1 MLCFYSMPLKRRKAL
16 DLVKSI
22 NNRLI
27 IRNLINPGQYL
38 LLTISGGQDS
48 ICLLLIISQLKGQ
61 WEWNIAVL
69 HCNHLWAKDSVK
81 LTTFVFKIAFLCKIP
96 ILTGFT
102 LRLVLTEQKARSWRL
117 ITFQQVNFFYNLN
130 QVFTGHSSTD
140 RVETSI
146 FNLFRGSG
154 LKGVASINWKN
165 SKTFRIFSRSRDFF
179 FKNEYRFCTNQNDP
193 YERTTSQNNT
203 YNRTT
208 LAWHKWQGNPQ
219 KILNNV
225 PLSNVF
231 YCKSY
236 SIAAPD
242 ICQTCFLNNE
252 KLYYEQVSSTCC
264 WLQTEFVRNKTSR
277 SENRPRQRVWLFS
290 THLVNLWH
298 KSIASSEGKRA
309 ALVGGVNE
317 LKHVFLRK
325 KQVQSKKV
333 NLNRH
338 LYLQLQNNHLAIV
351 RRNNPKALSNR
362 INLQVDNHKRFSPN
376 FFLSEKRKIYY
387 HVVKIK
393 MVSTSEPPVPCVKAS
408 RRDGLLHLLLK
419 PPLGWWL
426 WRTNHNH
433 NHNHNA
439 TSCLSVINYLT
450 KQPYKATL
458 LPVFPGN
465 KTALVVGSRHVK
477 EQAFGCLARK
487 QCFVTQ
493 SFLSE
498 SKMSM
503 KTKTK
508 EFFRPLK
515 PLNLH

>member
-1 MLCFYSMPLKRRKAL
+1 MLCFYSMPLKKRKAL

-102 LRLVLTEQKARSWRL
+102 LRLVLTEQKARNWRL
-117 ITFQQVNFFYNLN
+117 TTFQQVNFFYNLN

-165 SKTFRIFSRSRDFF
+165 SKTFRISSRSRDFF
-179 FKNEYRFCTNQNDP
+179 FKNEYRFCTNQNDS

-208 LAWHKWQGNPQ
+208 LAWHKWQRDPQ

-225 PLSNVF
+225 SLSNFF
-231 YCKSY
+231 YCKSD
-236 SIAAPD
+236 SIAASG
-242 ICQTCFLNNE
+242 ICQTCFLDNK
-252 KLYYEQVSSTCC
+252 KLYYEQVGSACC
-264 WLQTEFVRNKTSR
+264 WLQTEFVPNKTSR

-290 THLVNLWH
+290 THLVNLSH
-298 KSIASSEGKRA
+298 KSIASSEGEPA
-309 ALVGGVNE
+309 ALVGSVNKS
-317 LKHVFLRK
+317 KHGA

-362 INLQVDNHKRFSPN
+362 INLQVDNYKRFSPN

-387 HVVKIK
+387 HVVKTK
-393 MVSTSEPPVPCVKAS
+393 MVSTGEPP
-408 RRDGLLHLLLK
+408 
-419 PPLGWWL
+419 
-426 WRTNHNH
+426 
-433 NHNHNA
+433 
-439 TSCLSVINYLT
+439 
-450 KQPYKATL
+450 
-458 LPVFPGN
+458 PGN

-487 QCFVTQ
+487 QCLVTQ
-493 SFLSE
+493 FFLSE

>member
-1 MLCFYSMPLKRRKAL
+1 MLCFYSMPLKKRKAL

-22 NNRLI
+22 NNRLVV
-27 IRNLINPGQYL
+27 RNLINPGQYL

-61 WEWNIAVL
+61 WKWNIAVL

-117 ITFQQVNFFYNLN
+117 ITFQQVNLFYNLN

-165 SKTFRIFSRSRDFF
+165 SKTFRMFSRSRDSLFR
-179 FKNEYRFCTNQNDP
+179 NEYRFCINQNDS

-208 LAWHKWQGNPQ
+208 LAWHKWQRDPQ
-219 KILNNV
+219 NILNNV
-225 PLSNVF
+225 LVSNLF
-231 YCKSY
+231 CCKSC
-236 SIAAPD
+236 SIAG
-242 ICQTCFLNNE
+242 ICRFLDN
-252 KLYYEQVSSTCC
+252 KRLYYEQVGCTCC
-264 WLQTEFVRNKTSR
+264 WLQTGFVRNKTSR

-298 KSIASSEGKRA
+298 KGIACYEGD
-309 ALVGGVNE
+309 ALVGSVNE
-317 LKHVFLRK
+317 SKHGA

-333 NLNRH
+333 NPNRH

-351 RRNNPKALSNR
+351 RRNNPKALSDR
-362 INLQVDNHKRFSPN
+362 INLQVDNYKRFSPN
-376 FFLSEKRKIYY
+376 SFLSEKRKIYY
-387 HVVKIK
+387 HVVKIE
-393 MVSTSEPPVPCVKAS
+393 MVSTGQPPVPCGKA
-408 RRDGLLHLLLK
+408 RGREGLLHLVL
-419 PPLGWWL
+419 
-426 WRTNHNH
+426 
-433 NHNHNA
+433 
-439 TSCLSVINYLT
+439 
-450 KQPYKATL
+450 
-458 LPVFPGN
+458 
-465 KTALVVGSRHVK
+465 K

-487 QCFVTQ
+487 QCLVTQ
-493 SFLSE
+493 FLFSE

>member
-1 MLCFYSMPLKRRKAL
+1 MPTIKPCTQQGQTTVVTKGNTSDTMLCFYSMPLKKRKAL

-61 WEWNIAVL
+61 WGWNIAVL

-165 SKTFRIFSRSRDFF
+165 SKTFRMFSRSRDFF
-179 FKNEYRFCTNQNDP
+179 FKNEYRFCTNQNDS

-208 LAWHKWQGNPQ
+208 LAWHKWQRDPQ

-225 PLSNVF
+225 PLSNLF
-231 YCKSY
+231 YCKSC
-236 SIAAPD
+236 SIAG
-242 ICQTCFLNNE
+242 ICQTCFLDNKE
-252 KLYYEQVSSTCC
+252 LCYEQVGSTCC
-264 WLQTEFVRNKTSR
+264 WLQTESVRNKTSR

-298 KSIASSEGKRA
+298 KSIASSEGD
-309 ALVGGVNE
+309 ALVGSVNE
-317 LKHVFLRK
+317 SRHGA

-333 NLNRH
+333 NPNRH

-362 INLQVDNHKRFSPN
+362 INPQVDNYKRFSPN
-376 FFLSEKRKIYY
+376 SFLSEKRKIYY
-387 HVVKIK
+387 HVVKTR
-393 MVSTSEPPVPCVKAS
+393 MVSTGEPPVPCGKA
-408 RRDGLLHLLLK
+408 RGREGLLHLVL
-419 PPLGWWL
+419 
-426 WRTNHNH
+426 
-433 NHNHNA
+433 
-439 TSCLSVINYLT
+439 
-450 KQPYKATL
+450 
-458 LPVFPGN
+458 
-465 KTALVVGSRHVK
+465 K

-487 QCFVTQ
+487 QCL
-493 SFLSE
+493 FLSE

-508 EFFRPLK
+508 EFFRTLK